1 MDVSLRIT
9 IYKTNTSQI
18 YIADETHP
26 FCKYMPAVTV
36 PNKKP
41 EHAAVKSN
49 ATVLVVVV
57 HPTAEAMEG
66 ETPNTHWV
74 RRNHWVRR

>member
-1 MDVSLRIT
+1 
-9 IYKTNTSQI
+9 
-18 YIADETHP
+18 
-26 FCKYMPAVTV
+26 MPAVTIL
-36 PNKKP
+36 NKNP
-41 EHAAVKSN
+41 EQHVAVKSN
-49 ATVLVVVV
+49 AAVLVVVV